1 MVRSFFILLALA
13 LSAVPATAQD
23 RADGLESLDTRQAT
37 EGWEA
42 VGRLDINGH
51 GFCTAAL
58 IGDRLALT
66 AAHCVFDRYNRPI
79 PANQFMFQAGLRNG
93 RADATRGVINVIPHP
108 GYHPDGPTARLD
120 GVAND
125 VALLE
130 LAQPIRYAGVQPF
143 SVASEPLRGDQ
154 VAIVSYGKDRSEVP
168 SLQRSCSVLSRLGG
182 TLVMDCAAEFGSSGA
197 PVFRVENGRA
207 QIVSVVSAVGESGGS
222 VVSLGTALEEPLQ
235 TLLLAHA
242 ELEGPQVIGAER
254 RISVGERHD
263 TGAKF
268 IRP

>member
-1 MVRSFFILLALA
+1 MLRTLSMLLALCAAPA
-13 LSAVPATAQD
+13 LAQD
-23 RADGLESLDTRQAT
+23 RSDDLVSLETRQAT

-42 VGRLDINGH
+42 VGRLDIQGE

-79 PANQFMFQAGLRNG
+79 PANQFMFQAGLRHG

-108 GYHPDGPTARLD
+108 GYQPDGPTAQID

-143 SVASEPLRGDQ
+143 PIASEPLRGDE

-182 TLVMDCAAEFGSSGA
+182 TLIMDCAAEFGSSGA
-197 PVFRVENGRA
+197 PVFRVENGQA

-222 VVSLGTALEEPLQ
+222 VVSLGTALQKPLE
-235 TLLLAHA
+235 TLLIAHA
-242 ELEGPQVIGAER
+242 ELEGPQVVGAER
-254 RISVGERHD
+254 RIAVGERHD

-268 IRP
+268 VRP

>member
-1 MVRSFFILLALA
+1 MVRFLIILCALA
-13 LSAVPATAQD
+13 CSALPAVAQG
-23 RADGLESLDTRQAT
+23 RLEALETRQAT
-37 EGWEA
+37 AGWEA
-42 VGRLDINGH
+42 VGRLDIQGE

-66 AAHCVFDRYNRPI
+66 AAHCVYDRYNRPI
-79 PANQFMFQAGLRNG
+79 PANQFMFQAGLRHG

-108 GYHPDGPTARLD
+108 GYRPDGPKARID

-125 VALLE
+125 LALLE

-143 SVASEPLRGDQ
+143 PVASEPLRGDE
-154 VAIVSYGKDRSEVP
+154 VAIVSYGKGRAEVP
-168 SLQRSCSVLSRLGG
+168 SLQRSCSVISRLSG

-222 VVSLGTALEEPLQ
+222 IVSLGTALQKPLE
-235 TLLLAHA
+235 TLLIAHA
-242 ELEGPQVIGAER
+242 ELDTPEITGAER
-254 RISVGERHD
+254 RIAVGERHD